1 MRTLNERSDVVP
13 LVAEVFRDLGYEG
26 ATLSR
31 ITQRTG
37 LGKGSL
43 YHFFPGG
50 KQDMA
55 DAVLADIQAWFER
68 AVFAPLEHDAP
79 SVALPR
85 MWEAVDQYFRSGRRI
100 CLVGAFALDATRD
113 RFAASIQGYFQRWI
127 AALRDAL
134 IRGGRDGAAAALD
147 AEEAVLGIQGAL
159 VLARATDDVELF
171 ARSIRRLAKRLA
183 IEGGVT
189 ATPVC

>member
-1 MRTLNERSDVVP
+1 M
-13 LVAEVFRDLGYEG
+13 
-26 ATLSR
+26 
-31 ITQRTG
+31 
-37 LGKGSL
+37 
-43 YHFFPGG
+43 
-50 KQDMA
+50 
-55 DAVLADIQAWFER
+55 
-68 AVFAPLEHDAP
+68 FAPLEHDAP